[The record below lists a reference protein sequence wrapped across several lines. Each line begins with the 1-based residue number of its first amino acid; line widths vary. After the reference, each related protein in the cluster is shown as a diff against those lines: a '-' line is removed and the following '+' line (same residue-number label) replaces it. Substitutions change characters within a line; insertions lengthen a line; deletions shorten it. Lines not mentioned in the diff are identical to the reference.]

1 SRTNNS
7 DTNLMVSRLRR
18 SIGFKTT
25 KQERS
30 NINDKLGKVSV
41 VLGAQWGDEGKGKVV
56 DLLASNA
63 DVVCRYQG
71 GNNAGHT
78 VSDGTTTFY
87 FHLIPSGIIHKN
99 CKSIIGNG
107 VVVHIQQLFNEIE
120 ENVKKGLTGWEE
132 RLLISDRAHIVF
144 DFLQQVDGIQ
154 ENSQRKVSLGT
165 TKKGIGP
172 TYAAKASRSG
182 IRICDLIG
190 DFEYFKERFQA
201 LVVHYERAYPG
212 LKINVE
218 EELQKYK
225 KCAEKIRPYVCDT
238 VSFMHDA
245 LENKKRILVEGANAM
260 MLDIDFGTYPFVTSS
275 SCSSG
280 GVSTGLGIPPRTI
293 GSVIGVVKAYTTRV
307 GVGVLPTEQLNEI
320 GESLQRVGR
329 EFGVTTGR
337 KRRCGWLD
345 LVVIRYSNMIN
356 GYTSL
361 AVTKLDILTNLG
373 DLKIGINYKYKGET
387 LSSFPASLEV
397 QKEMEVEYI
406 TMPGWTEDIGNV
418 RKFEDLPEAAQNYV
432 RAVEKYTDLPVEYV
446 GVGPTR
452 DEMIKLF

>member
-1 SRTNNS
+1 MNS
-7 DTNLMVSRLRR
+7 HDC
-18 SIGFKTT
+18 
-25 KQERS
+25 RS